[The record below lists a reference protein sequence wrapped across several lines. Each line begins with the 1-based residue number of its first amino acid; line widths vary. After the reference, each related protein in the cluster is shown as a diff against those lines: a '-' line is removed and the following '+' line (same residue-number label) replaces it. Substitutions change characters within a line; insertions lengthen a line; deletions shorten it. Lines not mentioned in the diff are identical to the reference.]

1 MKTNKKK
8 IELNVTG
15 MTCGHCEMTVKNSLE
30 KITGVKKAK
39 VNRKKNNAIV
49 TFDNDADFETMDLLK
64 AVARTGYEASLKRD

>member
-1 MKTNKKK
+1 MKTNIKK

-30 KITGVKKAK
+30 KINGVKKAK

-49 TFDNDADFETMDLLK
+49 TFDNNADIKIIDLLK
-64 AVARTGYEASLKRD
+64 AVARTGYEASLKKE

>member
-49 TFDNDADFETMDLLK
+49 TFDNDADVETMDLLK

>member
-1 MKTNKKK
+1 MKTNKNE

-39 VNRKKNNAIV
+39 VNRKKNIAVV
-49 TFDNDADFETMDLLK
+49 TFDNSTDVKIIDLLK
-64 AVARTGYEASLKRD
+64 AVARTGYEASLKEE